1 MEIKTMDNRGNG
13 DSGGTVA
20 ANGIPNGDGITNGA
34 AEGNLFKKQSQA
46 KEIWRRFKKSKG
58 AVIGLVMFTAIFL
71 VLLCANFITPYSMA
85 TKQQLANKLSPPSAA
100 HLLGTD
106 AFGRDLFARII
117 HGGRMSL
124 IVALL
129 ATMTSCVL
137 GSALGAIA
145 GYFGGKIDSLIMR
158 SLDIF
163 MSIPDILFTMA
174 VVFALGSSFT
184 NLLFALTLAYF
195 TNYVRLVRSQV
206 LNLAELDYVEAAR
219 AGGSGSARIILSHIL
234 PNAMGVIIVNTTLNV
249 AKIILYESTLSF
261 LGLGMPPPAP
271 EWGLLLS
278 DAREYMRDAP
288 YLMFFPALA
297 IVLTACSVNLIG
309 DGLRDAL
316 DPHLKS

>member
-1 MEIKTMDNRGNG
+1 MESVT
-13 DSGGTVA
+13 A
-20 ANGIPNGDGITNGA
+20 AQPGIQM
-34 AEGNLFKKQSQA
+34 FKKQSQT
-46 KEIWRRFKKSKG
+46 KEVWRRFRKSKG
-58 AVIGLVMFTAIFL
+58 AVAGLIMLSIIFL
-71 VLLCANFITPYSMA
+71 LLLFADFIAPYAMA
-85 TKQQLANKLSPPSAA
+85 TKQQLAIKLQGPSLS

-117 HGGRMSL
+117 HGGRTSL
-124 IVALL
+124 TIAVL
-129 ATMTSCVL
+129 ATVSSCIL

-145 GYFGGKIDSLIMR
+145 GYFGGRVDSLIMR
-158 SLDIF
+158 TLDIF

-174 VVFALGSSFT
+174 VVFALGAGFI
-184 NLLFALTLAYF
+184 NLLLALTLAYF

-219 AGGSGSARIILSHIL
+219 AGGSSSARIIITHIL

-271 EWGLLLS
+271 EWGLLLA
-278 DAREYMRDAP
+278 DAREYMRVAP
-288 YLMFFPALA
+288 YLMFFPAMA
-297 IVLTACSVNLIG
+297 IVLCATSVNLIG

>member
-1 MEIKTMDNRGNG
+1 MEQ
-13 DSGGTVA
+13 V
-20 ANGIPNGDGITNGA
+20 ITAQPGVQV
-34 AEGNLFKKQSQA
+34 FKKQSQA
-46 KEIWRRFKKSKG
+46 KEVWRRFRKSKG
-58 AVIGLVMFTAIFL
+58 AVAGLIMLSIIFL
-71 VLLCANFITPYSMA
+71 LLLFADVIAPYANATHQDLA
-85 TKQQLANKLSPPSAA
+85 TKLQAPSFA

-106 AFGRDLFARII
+106 AFGRDLFARIV
-117 HGGRMSL
+117 HGGRTSL
-124 IVALL
+124 TIAIL
-129 ATMTSCVL
+129 ATISSCIL

-145 GYFGGKIDSLIMR
+145 GYFGGRVDSLIMR
-158 SLDIF
+158 TLDIF

-174 VVFALGSSFT
+174 VVFALGAGFI
-184 NLLFALTLAYF
+184 NLLLALTLAYF

-219 AGGSGSARIILSHIL
+219 AGGSSSARIIITHIL

-271 EWGLLLS
+271 EWGLLLA
-278 DAREYMRDAP
+278 DAREYMRVAP
-288 YLMFFPALA
+288 YLMFFPAMA
-297 IVLTACSVNLIG
+297 IVLCATSVNLIG